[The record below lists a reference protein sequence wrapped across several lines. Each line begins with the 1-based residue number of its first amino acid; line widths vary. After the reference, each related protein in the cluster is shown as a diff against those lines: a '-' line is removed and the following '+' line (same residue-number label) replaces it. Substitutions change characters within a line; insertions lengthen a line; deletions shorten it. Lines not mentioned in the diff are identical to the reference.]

1 MIIIKEASFVKSA
14 EKMHHVLEEDTL
26 EVAFI
31 GRSNV
36 GKSSII
42 NALTKRKGLA
52 KSSST
57 PGKTR
62 LINFFDI
69 KFKKDDEDYDA
80 RLVDL
85 PGFGYA
91 KVSKSMKHEWQQTL
105 TKFIKERISIKLFI
119 HLVDSRH
126 PALAIDKEVSDYLHD
141 ICRPDQKILLVFT
154 KSDKLNQKEM
164 SALKKIYPDALC
176 VSSSSGKGIQQVIDL
191 VFHELFEEED
201 SVDSLF

>member
-14 EKMHHVLEEDTL
+14 ERMDQTLAEDCS

-69 KFKKDDEDYDA
+69 TFKKDEEDYKA

-91 KVSKSMKHEWQQTL
+91 RVSKSMKNEWQRNL
-105 TKFIKERISIKLFI
+105 TKFIKERTSVRLFV

-126 PALAIDKEVSDYLHD
+126 PDLAIDKEVSAYLHE
-141 ICRPDQKILLVFT
+141 IRRPDQNILVIFT
-154 KSDKLNQKEM
+154 KADKLKQKDV
-164 SALKKIYPDALC
+164 SALKKIYPNCLS
-176 VSSSSGKGIQQVIDL
+176 VSSSNGKGIQKATDRIFDA
-191 VFHELFEEED
+191 LFGEI
-201 SVDSLF
+201 SLD

>member
-1 MIIIKEASFVKSA
+1 MIRIKDASFIASA
-14 EKMHHVLEEDTL
+14 SSLANTTPEGLS

-42 NALTKRKGLA
+42 NALTNKKGLA

-62 LINFFDI
+62 LINFF
-69 KFKKDDEDYDA
+69 KVLLTNGEKDFT
-80 RLVDL
+80 LQFVDL

-91 KVSKSMKHEWQQTL
+91 RVSHSMKEEWQRHL
-105 TKFIKERISIKLFI
+105 TQYIEKRISIRVFV

-126 PALAIDKEVSDYLHD
+126 PFLESDQEVHAYLEG
-141 ICRPDQKILLVFT
+141 IVRADQRILRIFT
-154 KSDKLNQKEM
+154 KADKLKQ
-164 SALKKIYPDALC
+164 SDVSVIKKHYPDALL
-176 VSSSSGKGIQQVIDL
+176 VSSSSKKGIDKALEAIFET
-191 VFHELFEEED
+191 VFGVE
-201 SVDSLF
+201 S

>member
-1 MIIIKEASFVKSA
+1 MIIIKEAIFVKSA
-14 EKMHHVLEEDTL
+14 QTVDQLLPDDMS

-69 KFKKDDEDYDA
+69 KFKKDDEDYSA

-91 KVSKSMKHEWQQTL
+91 RVSKSIKHEWQRNL
-105 TKFIKERISIKLFI
+105 THFIKERRSIRLFV

-126 PALAIDKEVSDYLHD
+126 PNLEIDKEVSAYLHE
-141 ICRPDQKILLVFT
+141 IKRADQKILVIFT
-154 KSDKLNQKEM
+154 KADKLRQKDV
-164 SALKKIYPDALC
+164 SALKKIYPNCLA
-176 VSSSSGKGIQQVIDL
+176 VSSSSGKGIQKALDEIFDALFGMGEDID
-191 VFHELFEEED
+191 
-201 SVDSLF
+201 

>member
-1 MIIIKEASFVKSA
+1 MIIIKEANFIKSA
-14 EKMHHVLEEDTL
+14 EKMDQVLDEDSS

-69 KFKKDDEDYDA
+69 VFKKDDENYSA

-91 KVSKSMKHEWQQTL
+91 RVSKSMKHEWQKTL
-105 TKFIKERISIKLFI
+105 TKFIKERESIKLFV

-126 PALAIDKEVSDYLHD
+126 PELEIDKEVSAYLHE
-141 ICRPDQKILLVFT
+141 ICRENQKIVVIFT
-154 KSDKLNQKEM
+154 KADKLKQKDV
-164 SALKKIYPDALC
+164 SALKKIYPNCLT
-176 VSSSSGKGIQQVIDL
+176 VSSSKGKGIQKAIDL
-191 VFHELFEEED
+191 IFDALFGEINLD
-201 SVDSLF
+201 

>member
-1 MIIIKEASFVKSA
+1 MIIIKEASFIKSA
-14 EKMHHVLEEDTL
+14 EKMDQVLDEDRS

-42 NALTKRKGLA
+42 NALTNRKGLA

-69 KFKKDDEDYDA
+69 TFKKDNEDFSA

-91 KVSKSMKHEWQQTL
+91 RVSKSMKHEWQKTL
-105 TKFIKERISIKLFI
+105 TKFIKEREAIKLFV

-126 PALAIDKEVSDYLHD
+126 PDLDIDKEVSAYLHEIRRD
-141 ICRPDQKILLVFT
+141 GQKILVVFT
-154 KSDKLNQKEM
+154 KSDKLKQKDV
-164 SALKKIYPDALC
+164 SVLKKIYPNCIMA
-176 VSSSSGKGIQQVIDL
+176 SSSKGKGIQRVLDEI
-191 VFHELFEEED
+191 FYSLFE
-201 SVDSLF
+201 VDVD

>member
-1 MIIIKEASFVKSA
+1 MIIIKEAVFVKSA
-14 EKMHHVLEEDTL
+14 QTIEQLLPDDMS

-69 KFKKDDEDYDA
+69 KFKKDGEDFSA

-91 KVSKSMKHEWQQTL
+91 RVSKSIKHEWQRNL
-105 TKFIKERISIKLFI
+105 TQFIQERISIRLFV

-126 PALAIDKEVSDYLHD
+126 PNLEIDKEVSTYLHE
-141 ICRPDQKILLVFT
+141 IKRADQKILLVFT
-154 KSDKLNQKEM
+154 KADKLKQKDV
-164 SALKKIYPDALC
+164 SALKKIYPNC
-176 VSSSSGKGIQQVIDL
+176 IMVSSLSGKGIQKTIDEI
-191 VFHELFEEED
+191 FNALFG
-201 SVDSLF
+201 VDVD

>member
-1 MIIIKEASFVKSA
+1 MIIIKEANFVKSA
-14 EKMHHVLEEDTL
+14 EKMDQVLDEDSS

-69 KFKKDDEDYDA
+69 VFKKDDEDYSA

-91 KVSKSMKHEWQQTL
+91 RVSKSMKHEWQKTL
-105 TKFIKERISIKLFI
+105 TKFIKERESIKLFV

-126 PALAIDKEVSDYLHD
+126 PELEIDKEVSAYLHK
-141 ICRPDQKILLVFT
+141 ICREDQKIVVIFT
-154 KSDKLNQKEM
+154 KADKLKQKDV
-164 SALKKIYPDALC
+164 SALKKIYPNCLT
-176 VSSSSGKGIQQVIDL
+176 VSSSKGKGIQKAIDVIFDA
-191 VFHELFEEED
+191 LFGETNLD
-201 SVDSLF
+201 

>member
-14 EKMHHVLEEDTL
+14 EKMDQVLDEDCS

-69 KFKKDDEDYDA
+69 VFKKNDQDYSA

-91 KVSKSMKHEWQQTL
+91 RVSKSMKNEWQRTL
-105 TKFIKERISIKLFI
+105 TKFIKERESIKLFI

-126 PALAIDKEVSDYLHD
+126 PELEIDKEVSAYLHE
-141 ICRPDQKILLVFT
+141 ICREDQIILVIFT
-154 KSDKLNQKEM
+154 KADKLKQKDV
-164 SALKKIYPDALC
+164 SALKKIYPNCLT
-176 VSSSSGKGIQQVIDL
+176 VSSSKGKGIQKAIDII
-191 VFHELFEEED
+191 FE
-201 SVDSLF
+201 SLFGEHNID

>member
-1 MIIIKEASFVKSA
+1 MIIIKEATFVKSA
-14 EKMHHVLEEDTL
+14 EKMEQVLDEGAS

-69 KFKKDDEDYDA
+69 VFKKDEEDFSA

-91 KVSKSMKHEWQQTL
+91 RVSKSMKHEWQKTL
-105 TKFIKERISIKLFI
+105 TKFIKERVSIKLFV

-126 PALAIDKEVSDYLHD
+126 PNLDIDKEVSAYLHE
-141 ICRPDQKILLVFT
+141 ICQPEQQILVIFT
-154 KSDKLNQKEM
+154 KSDKLKQKDL
-164 SALKKIYPDALC
+164 SALKKIYPNCLA
-176 VSSSSGKGIQQVIDL
+176 VSSSKGKGIQKATDEIFDALFGEIDI
-191 VFHELFEEED
+191 D
-201 SVDSLF
+201 

>member
-1 MIIIKEASFVKSA
+1 MISIRDAVFIKSA
-14 EKMHHVLEEDTL
+14 STMEETL
-26 EVAFI
+26 PDDLNEVAFI

-42 NALTKRKGLA
+42 NAITNRKGLA

-69 KFKKDDEDYDA
+69 TFFKDEESYLA

-91 KVSKSMKHEWQQTL
+91 RVSKTMKKEWQKNL
-105 TKFIKERISIKLFI
+105 TNFIKERASIKLFVQLI
-119 HLVDSRH
+119 DSRH
-126 PALAIDKEVSDYLHD
+126 PSLEIDREVADYLQE
-141 ICRPDQKILLVFT
+141 IRREGQSVLVIFT
-154 KSDKLNQKEM
+154 KADKLKQKDV
-164 SALKKIYPDALC
+164 SALKKVHPMALM
-176 VSSSSGKGIQQVIDL
+176 VSSSNGRGIEKATSKIFDA
-191 VFHELFEEED
+191 LFADGEK
-201 SVDSLF
+201 LG

>member
-14 EKMHHVLEEDTL
+14 EKMDQILDEDTV

-69 KFKKDDEDYDA
+69 KFKREEEDYNA

-91 KVSKSMKHEWQQTL
+91 RVSKSMKHEWQKTL
-105 TKFIKERISIKLFI
+105 TKFIKERESIELFV
-119 HLVDSRH
+119 HLIDSRH
-126 PALAIDKEVSDYLHD
+126 PDLEIDKEVSEYLYD
-141 ICRPDQKILLVFT
+141 ISREDQKILVIFT
-154 KSDKLNQKEM
+154 KADKLKQKDV
-164 SALKKIYPDALC
+164 SALKKIYPNCLM
-176 VSSSSGKGIQQVIDL
+176 VSSSKGKGIQKATDEI
-191 VFHELFEEED
+191 FY
-201 SVDSLF
+201 SLFDLGSNVD

>member
-1 MIIIKEASFVKSA
+1 MIIIKEANFVKSA
-14 EKMHHVLEEDTL
+14 EKMDQVLDEDRS

-42 NALTKRKGLA
+42 NALTNRKGLA

-69 KFKKDDEDYDA
+69 VFKKDDEDYSA

-91 KVSKSMKHEWQQTL
+91 RVSKSMKHEWQKTL
-105 TKFIKERISIKLFI
+105 TKFIKERESIKLFV

-126 PALAIDKEVSDYLHD
+126 PELEIDEEVSAYLHE
-141 ICRPDQKILLVFT
+141 ICRAEQKIVVIFT
-154 KSDKLNQKEM
+154 KADKLKQKDI
-164 SALKKIYPDALC
+164 SALRKIYPNSLM
-176 VSSSSGKGIQQVIDL
+176 VSSSKGKGIQKAIDL
-191 VFHELFEEED
+191 IFDALFGETNLD
-201 SVDSLF
+201 